1 MAVQYYDVHGR
12 PVNHTGYAIVELG
25 TEHLYGYLV
34 PVNSAYMRPDQARR
48 VAFDAVRAATG
59 ECPAELY
66 LWPASQSE
74 AARKAMERELIDRP
88 GGMQEW
94 EEVYVEPRAALKA
107 TEAVRAEAAAHSAR
121 AALALNRGKRPGYD
135 ADGMLDLVRGMGY
148 TAEYSRGLN
157 VWANSPD
164 GPDDKALPE
173 IGFRWAEKRGQWY
186 YRVEEHMFAECKGKN
201 EVSHHALA
209 ACA

>member
-12 PVNHTGYAIVELG
+12 PVNHTGYAIIELG
-25 TEHLYGYLV
+25 TEQLYGYLV
-34 PVNSAYMRPDQARR
+34 PVNSAYVRPDQARR
-48 VAFDAVRAATG
+48 VAFDAVCAATG

-66 LWPASQSE
+66 LWPASQSK
-74 AARKAMERELIDRP
+74 AAREAMERELTDRT
-88 GGMQEW
+88 GGLQEW
-94 EEVYVEPRAALKA
+94 AEVYVEPRAALKA
-107 TEAVRAEAAAHSAR
+107 TQEARAEAAEHSAR
-121 AALALNRGKRPGYD
+121 AALTLNRGNRPGYD
-135 ADGMLDLVRGMGY
+135 ADGILDLVRGMGY

-157 VWANSPD
+157 VWVNSPD
-164 GPDDKALPE
+164 GPDDKALSE

-201 EVSHHALA
+201 EVSHYALA